1 MSDLTVRRLSR
12 RQILQLTLA
21 TAGAA
26 ALAACSTPSSPS
38 APAATQAPSQSSG
51 GKPSITIWNSPS
63 FNETADKAIGDV
75 FKAWGDQNNVTVDYQ
90 IIAGTGSELK
100 NKVTAAIEAKTP
112 PELLFVL
119 SGEAQYYRSQDALQ
133 DITDVITSVKDLEG
147 GMYEAALTSVGFQ
160 GKYFAVPFTVNPW
173 VMHTRDDLLKKAGVE
188 YPKTWDDM
196 IAMSSKVSSPPQV
209 FTFAFTLGDDNDT
222 SYNFLPLAWTHG
234 GALQNEQ
241 GALTFKSPGM
251 VEAIKTVKRMWD
263 AKLIPPGAV
272 TWDSSGNN
280 NAFQKGQAVFA
291 YNPNSIYA
299 AIEAASKGANAT
311 QQDKDLFANTG
322 MYYLPAGP
330 KGSFDEI
337 DVRGFASFK
346 GAKNPAAAKEALKYL
361 VQPAGYA
368 KIIETGLNRWAP
380 VYKNMMD
387 KPQWQQPV
395 YKNYKHLM
403 EVGKTIA
410 HAGPPNA
417 AFEEVITTWI
427 IPRMLQ
433 DVVNSGKDPEKAM
446 NEAYDKMVE
455 VYKKWKQPIA

>member
-1 MSDLTVRRLSR
+1 MSDLTERRLSR
-12 RQILQLTLA
+12 RRVLQLSLA
-21 TAGAA
+21 AAGAA
-26 ALAACSTPSSPS
+26 ALASCSAPTAP
-38 APAATQAPSQSSG
+38 PAATQAPAKPG
-51 GKPSITIWNSPS
+51 GLGGALAVWNVTS
-63 FNETADKAIGDV
+63 FSETADKAIGEV
-75 FKAWGDQNNVTVDYQ
+75 FKEWGAKNNVNVDYQ
-90 IIAGTGSELK
+90 LISSTGSEYK
-100 NKVTAAIEAKTP
+100 NRVTAALEAKTP
-112 PELLFVL
+112 PEIFFVL
-119 SGEAQYYRSQDALQ
+119 SGEAQYYRSQDTLQ
-133 DITDVITSVKDLEG
+133 DISDVITSVKDLEG
-147 GMYEAALTSVGFQ
+147 GMFEAALVSIGHQ
-160 GKYFAVPFTVNPW
+160 GKYYAVPFTVNPW
-173 VMHTRDDLLKKAGVE
+173 VLHAREDLLKAAGVQ
-188 YPKTWDDM
+188 YPKTWDEM
-196 IAMSSKVSSPPQV
+196 IGMSDKVSKPPQIY
-209 FTFAFTLGDDNDT
+209 TFAMTLGDDNDT

-251 VEAIKTVKRMWD
+251 VEAIRTVKQMWD
-263 AKLIPPGAV
+263 KKLIPPGAV

-280 NAFQKGQAVFA
+280 TAYQKGQAVFA

-299 AIEAASKGANAT
+299 YLEAEAKKPTAS
-311 QQDKDLFANTG
+311 QQDKDMFANTG
-322 MYYLPAGP
+322 MYGMPAGP

-337 DVRGFASFK
+337 DVRGFAAFK

-368 KIIETGLNRWAP
+368 KVIETGLNRWAP

-387 KPQWQQPV
+387 RPQWQAPA

-403 EVGKTIA
+403 EVGKTLA

-433 DVVNSGKDPEKAM
+433 DVVSGSKDAEKAM

>member
-1 MSDLTVRRLSR
+1 MSKLTVRRLSR
-12 RQILQLTLA
+12 RQILKLSVA
-21 TAGAA
+21 GAGAA
-26 ALAACSTPSSPS
+26 VLAGFGEPS
-38 APAATQAPSQSSG
+38 APSAATQAPGKSAGLSG
-51 GKPSITIWNSPS
+51 TLTVWNVTS
-63 FNETADKAIGDV
+63 FSGTADKAIGDV
-75 FKAWGDQNNVTVDYQ
+75 FTEWGSKNNVKVDYQ
-90 IIAGTGSELK
+90 MISSTGSEYK
-100 NKVTAAIEAKTP
+100 NRITAALEAKNP
-112 PELLFVL
+112 PDIFFVL
-119 SGEAQYYRSQDALQ
+119 SGEAQYYRSQDTLQ
-133 DITDVITSVKDLEG
+133 DLSDVIGSVKDLEG
-147 GMYEAALTSVGFQ
+147 GMYEAALVSVGFQ

-196 IAMSSKVSSPPQV
+196 IAMSPKVSRPPLV
-209 FTFAFTLGDDNDT
+209 YTFAFTLGDDNDT

-241 GALTFKSPGM
+241 GALTFKSVGM
-251 VEAIKTVKRMWD
+251 VDAIKTVKRMWD

-272 TWDSSGNN
+272 VWDSSGNN
-280 NAFQKGQAVFA
+280 TAYQKGQAVFA

-299 AIEAASKGANAT
+299 YLEAEAKKPTAS
-311 QQDKDLFANTG
+311 QQDKDMVTNTG
-322 MYYLPAGP
+322 MYALPSGP

-337 DVRGFASFK
+337 DVRGFAAFK
-346 GAKNPAAAKEALKYL
+346 GAKNPAAAKEALRYL

-387 KPQWQQPV
+387 RPQWQQPA
-395 YKNYKHLM
+395 YKNYKRLM

-433 DVVNSGKDPEKAM
+433 DVVNGGKDPEKAM
-446 NEAYDKMVE
+446 NEAYDKMVV